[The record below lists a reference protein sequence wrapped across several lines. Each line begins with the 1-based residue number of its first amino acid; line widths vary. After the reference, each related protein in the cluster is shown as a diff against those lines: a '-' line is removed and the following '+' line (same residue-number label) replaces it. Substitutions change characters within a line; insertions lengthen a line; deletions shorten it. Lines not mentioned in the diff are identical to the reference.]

1 MRSHTPES
9 LASLRATIKDYMVEE
24 GYRPS
29 LNADGE
35 IMFHFEG
42 RICYLQ
48 TDASDHDGLRIVIV
62 NFHPLADEAA
72 RVRATVAAQEA
83 TASTKV
89 VKIFTLDDDTWCT
102 AELVM
107 PEPERFTEVLG
118 RTLSAIRAA
127 LHAFEKALANQP

>member
-1 MRSHTPES
+1 MKSHTPES
-9 LASLRATIKDYMVEE
+9 LASLRTILTDYMAGE

-42 RICYLQ
+42 KICYLQ
-48 TDASDHDGLRIVIV
+48 TDAQDHDALRIVIV
-62 NFHPLADEAA
+62 NFHPLATKVGRAK
-72 RVRATVAAQEA
+72 ATVAAQEA

-102 AELVM
+102 AELLM
-107 PEPERFTEVLG
+107 PEPERFIEILS

-127 LHAFEKALANQP
+127 LRAFEKALA